1 MPDPAQRDAMMADL
15 MRLGPKAAAE
25 QWYQSDPGFRQFAD
39 SLSGVTP
46 QQAFAERGLDFDQ
59 TVTQARRIF
68 GW

>member
-1 MPDPAQRDAMMADL
+1 MMGDL
-15 MRLGPKAAAE
+15 MRLGPQGAAE
-25 QWYQSDPGFRQFAD
+25 QWYRTNPAFRQFAD

-59 TVTQARRIF
+59 TVGQARQMF